1 MVQTGVRAVVQRVSR
16 AEVRVDASVTGKIE
30 RGLVVL
36 VAAGTD
42 DSTEDL
48 SYTVDKIVNLRIFPD
63 ENGNMNLSVIDV
75 KGALLIVSQFT
86 LYGDCRKGRRPSFI
100 AAMPPEPAEKM
111 YEQFVSAAR
120 ASGVPVETGKF
131 RAMMEVDL
139 VNDGPVTLLIDSK
152 REF

>member
-1 MVQTGVRAVVQRVSR
+1 MVQRGVRAVVQRVSG
-16 AEVRVDASVTGKIE
+16 AEVRVDGSVTGKIA

-36 VAAGTD
+36 VATGVD
-42 DSTEDL
+42 DSAEDL
-48 SYTVDKIVNLRIFPD
+48 SYTVDKIVNLRIFAD

-100 AAMPPEPAEKM
+100 AAMPPESAEKM
-111 YEQFVSAAR
+111 YEQFVAAAR
-120 ASGVPVETGKF
+120 ATGVPVETGKF

-152 REF
+152 KEF